1 MSHEARAPAEYGALF
16 RPLQLAGV
24 LIPNRVMTSA
34 MTLQYGEDGLISD
47 RHLAFYAERAKGG
60 AGLLFSEQLTATPI
74 SGSPFASAIHAY
86 DVRQVARFAALAEA
100 LDPYPTR
107 FFAQLF
113 AGGAVGSST
122 AGLDDW
128 MPVRAP
134 SRIGIPGGE
143 TPLPL
148 TGDDL
153 VAIAADFAASAAN
166 VRRGGL
172 HGVEVHGSHG
182 WLVGQ
187 FLSPFYNRRDDE
199 YGGPVENRCRLAIEI
214 GTAIRAEVGPDFPL
228 GLSLSY
234 DEFIGDAGITPEDTL
249 AQLEVFVRAGVYDFF
264 DVSVGSSHSEHFTIA
279 PMSVEEGFTL
289 EFAARAKR
297 VLGDRAALFIAG
309 RIVSPAMAG
318 RAIRDGAADM
328 VAMSR
333 AHLADPHL
341 VNKTLVGRAD
351 EITRCVGANVCVG
364 RALKGEPVTCV
375 LTPATGRERE
385 WGELAP
391 APERRRVVIVG
402 GGPAGLRAGAVAAAR
417 GHDVVVHERRDR
429 PGGHL
434 AGMAWLPTRAGWGFA
449 VEDLVNALARHGGVL
464 ELGSEIDAE
473 RLGRERP
480 DVVLVATGSS
490 WDTSGESHQRP
501 GPPGVASGDGDTV
514 LGLDTALD
522 LARSDPAALGC
533 RVVIAD
539 ETGTYAPLGLAEVL
553 AAAGVEV
560 DIVSPNPELAHEAT
574 IYLESPH
581 VLPRLRR
588 LGVTMRTG
596 YAAEAIEA
604 SVVRLADALGG
615 DGIAIDGVD
624 TLVLAIGRVPRD
636 ALVSELRGRL
646 PEVHCIGDA
655 LAPRP
660 TEAVIHEAER
670 VARAL

>member
-1 MSHEARAPAEYGALF
+1 MTHEPRASAEHQDLF

-24 LIPNRVMTSA
+24 RIPNRVMTSA
-34 MTLQYGEDGLISD
+34 MTLQYGEGGLISD
-47 RHLAFYAERAKGG
+47 RHLAFYAERATGG

-74 SGSPFASAIHAY
+74 SGSPFGSAIHAY
-86 DVRQVARFAALAEA
+86 DDRQVARFAALAEV

-122 AGLDDW
+122 VGLDDW

-166 VRRGGL
+166 VRAGGL
-172 HGVEVHGSHG
+172 DGVEVHGSHG

-187 FLSPFYNRRDDE
+187 FLSPFYNRREDE

-214 GTAIRAEVGPDFPL
+214 GTAIRAAVGPDFPL

-234 DEFIGDAGITPEDTL
+234 DEFIGDAGITPADTL

-264 DVSVGSSHSEHFTIA
+264 DISVGSSHSEHFTIA
-279 PMSVEEGFTL
+279 PMSVDEGFTL

-297 VLGDRAALFIAG
+297 VVGDRAALFIAG
-309 RIVSPAMAG
+309 RIVSPAMAV

-341 VNKTLVGRAD
+341 VNKTRTGRTD
-351 EITRCVGANVCVG
+351 EITRCIGANVCVG
-364 RALKGEPVTCV
+364 RALRGEPVACV
-375 LTPATGRERE
+375 LTPATGRESE
-385 WGELAP
+385 WGELTVAP
-391 APERRRVVIVG
+391 ARRRVVVVG

-417 GHDVVVHERRDR
+417 GHEVVVHERRDE

-434 AGMAWLPTRAGWGFA
+434 ARMAWLPTRAGWGTA
-449 VEDLVNALARHGGVL
+449 VEDLVSTLARNGGVL
-464 ELGSEIDAE
+464 ESGSEVDAA
-473 RLGRERP
+473 RLERERP

-490 WDTSGESHQRP
+490 WDTSGQSAQRP
-501 GPPGVASGDGDTV
+501 ESPGLARGDKDSV

-522 LARSDPAALGC
+522 IARSDPAGLGR

-553 AAAGVEV
+553 AAAGAEVEV
-560 DIVSPNPELAHEAT
+560 VTPNSEIAHEAT
-574 IYLESPH
+574 GSLESPH
-581 VLPRLRR
+581 LLPRLRR
-588 LGVTMRTG
+588 LGVTLRSG
-596 YAAEAIEA
+596 YAVAAIES
-604 SVVRLADALGG
+604 SVVRLADAWGG
-615 DGIAIDGVD
+615 EDIEVDGVS
-624 TLVLAIGRVPRD
+624 TLVLAMGRVPAD
-636 ALVSELRGRL
+636 GLFHELHGRL

-655 LAPRP
+655 LSPRP

-670 VARAL
+670 WARTL